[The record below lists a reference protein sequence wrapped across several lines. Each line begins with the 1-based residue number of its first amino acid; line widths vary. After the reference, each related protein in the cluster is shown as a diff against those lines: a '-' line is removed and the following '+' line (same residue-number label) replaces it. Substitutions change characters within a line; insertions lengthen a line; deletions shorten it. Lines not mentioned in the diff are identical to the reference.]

1 MSLSE
6 GGTGDGEHL
15 GYALAEER
23 YDSISDK
30 YAVVTF
36 SPRRSR
42 HRGHCGA
49 FTPAY
54 AWLADGRLFNL
65 VMIEG
70 GFAREYSYD
79 RAYKY
84 QREFRLAQASAQ
96 RAHLGLWAA
105 CANTA

>member
-15 GYALAEER
+15 GCALAEDHH
-23 YDSISDK
+23 DSISNK
-30 YAVVTF
+30 YAVVTL

-49 FTPAY
+49 SKPSY